1 MQQKHVYN
9 LTFWCTCP
17 IPPMCVR
24 RLAPVSLAAAPSH
37 DLPKG
42 TISMGAAGCRPA
54 VGAKIIEIGVN
65 AIQKW
70 VQFTPKCSQKR
81 WRLGLR
87 PRPPI
92 ARDSAFGSYQS
103 DTPMGKGRQFPSS
116 PRAPETLGTPLY
128 EYSIPRLSMMT
139 HWSS

>member
-1 MQQKHVYN
+1 MYRALYNVYILAPLMRKSTYTNLSNLNLLFGAPVHFGAPMQQKHVYN

-37 DLPKG
+37 HLPKG

-81 WRLGLR
+81 WWLGLR
-87 PRPPI
+87 PRP
-92 ARDSAFGSYQS
+92 Q
-103 DTPMGKGRQFPSS
+103 
-116 PRAPETLGTPLY
+116 
-128 EYSIPRLSMMT
+128 
-139 HWSS
+139 